1 MTEVDKYRK
10 AHDEFMELRD
20 VLKFD
25 RSVYS
30 RADVRRFVKH
40 IKKTGFYSHH
50 SANGQVVLK
59 FKSIE
64 QKNRLM
70 ADLRIKTKIWQKQSE
85 R

>member
-1 MTEVDKYRK
+1 MTEADKYRK
-10 AHDEFMELRD
+10 NHEEFMRLRD

-59 FKSIE
+59 FETVE
-64 QKNRLM
+64 QKKRLM
-70 ADLRIKTKIWQKQSE
+70 ADLRANTLIWQKQSE
-85 R
+85 K